1 MSIDVTWHPITETY
15 AVGNAAAQNIP
26 GAVQRGCTTVRI
38 RNIAP
43 SNASVAYISWGPNAA
58 ALLAAGA
65 VAPTL
70 GAPSYN
76 TIGIAGNV
84 TATIEVPMNS
94 FFISSIAWV
103 AATSGFE
110 ITGGIGGSGA

>member
-1 MSIDVTWHPITETY
+1 VSIDVTWHPITETI
-15 AVGNAAAQNIP
+15 AVGNAAAASVV
-26 GAVQRGCTTVRI
+26 GAAQRGVTTYRI

-43 SNASVAYISWGPNAA
+43 SNASVAYISWGQNAA
-58 ALLAAGA
+58 VLLAAGA

-70 GAPSYN
+70 TAPSMN

-84 TATIEVPMNS
+84 TATIEIPANS

-110 ITGGIGGSGA
+110 VTGGIGGSGA

>member
-1 MSIDVTWHPITETY
+1 MSLDVTWHPITESY

-26 GAVQRGCTTVRI
+26 GAAQRGVTTFRI

-43 SNASVAYISWGPNAA
+43 SNASVAYIAWGQSATA
-58 ALLAAGA
+58 VLAAGA

-70 GAPSYN
+70 TASSMN
-76 TIGIAGNV
+76 TMGIAGNV
-84 TATIEVPMNS
+84 TVTVELPANS
-94 FFISSIAWV
+94 FFISSVAWV
-103 AATSGFE
+103 AATTGFE